1 MGSGWFL
8 VSGSTGLWS
17 DVEDVVASAHGSFN
31 CIGLNSSLL
40 VIVSVMPF
48 ENKSISIL
56 FDSFSVFAV
65 RLSFFSTSSPSKFG
79 FDSLCG

>member
-8 VSGSTGLWS
+8 VSIGGWG
-17 DVEDVVASAHGSFN
+17 DVEDEVASAHGSFS
-31 CIGLNSSLL
+31 CIGLNSSLF
-40 VIVSVMPF
+40 VIVSAMTF
-48 ENKSISIL
+48 ENKSNSIL
-56 FDSFSVFAV
+56 FGSFSVFAV